1 MRPSLDSFGRG
12 SVDSSIS
19 VQVIVDAVYLRLNEV
34 DKKNAR
40 IKKELMRWNDLNA
53 AERWSVRS
61 LLQEASDEVKHAQN

>member
-1 MRPSLDSFGRG
+1 MRPSLDSFGRP

-40 IKKELMRWNDLNA
+40 IKKELMRWNDLNSA
-53 AERWSVRS
+53 DRWAVRS
-61 LLQEASDEVKHAQN
+61 LL